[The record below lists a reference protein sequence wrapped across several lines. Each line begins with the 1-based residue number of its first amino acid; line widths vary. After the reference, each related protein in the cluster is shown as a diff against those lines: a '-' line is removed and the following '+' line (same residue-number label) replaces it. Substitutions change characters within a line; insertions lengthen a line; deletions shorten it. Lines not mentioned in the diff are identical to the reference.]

1 MITGIEVENLRAYRR
16 LSLELKEGINFL
28 VGPNAV
34 GKTSLLEAISLA
46 LVGEPQ
52 TVGDPA
58 ALMREQAS
66 LSRVKVTF
74 VHGGTVY
81 VVERNLRPE
90 GTRGHCYLQEGD
102 GRRVSQRWDELT
114 GRVEEIFGT
123 SAAFFKR
130 IIYMAEG
137 DISRFVAEP
146 PGAAVMSQI
155 DRLLGIDQL
164 EASKEAVRAA
174 LKYAAGRIEQCEGL
188 LTDYDEQ
195 AKGWVLRGEQ
205 YGADEPLAALERL
218 EARISHL
225 ETTLQMVG
233 ERKAGASQSVQE
245 LEELQAHLARVTQV
259 LGDDATLRT
268 VDIPVA
274 DLVSQRLQVKASEV
288 QSLEKAVGELQESVG
303 RLKGRK
309 EAREDALR
317 LLKPSDLTAE
327 DTSTIPCPV
336 CRKPLSHE
344 ERKQILGDV
353 EEEILVILGEQRDTE
368 AELAREDTKR
378 AAALADMGTLEEY
391 SRRTTEWAAR
401 YPAIQSPTAAHE
413 KAAALKNDLRR
424 ADDESAERRHQL
436 KTLRDASSA
445 LSALSQKVESLGFAS
460 LAAARQGL
468 VGLTKAE
475 LVLEASRRAIEQ
487 TVAEQ
492 RDQNLQEVYQQIAEA
507 WQTFVQRSEWTVE
520 FESDG
525 RPSVCDVDQERTFD
539 LRQLSGGEKTA
550 LLAIMHSVL
559 ASRFSEARFM
569 MIDEPLEHLDVV
581 NRRSLVRFF
590 VEALKKGFFEQ
601 MVVTTFEESL
611 VRKYLS
617 EPGVN
622 VVYLDAYRPEVR
634 LLAQESA

>member
-1 MITGIEVENLRAYRR
+1 MITGLEVENLRAYHR
-16 LSLELKEGINFL
+16 LSLELQQGINFL
-28 VGPNAV
+28 VGPNAI

-52 TVGDPA
+52 TVPDLA
-58 ALMREQAS
+58 ALMRDPGIPSKA
-66 LSRVKVTF
+66 KVAF
-74 VHGGTVY
+74 VQSGTAY
-81 VVERNLRPE
+81 LVERNLQP
-90 GTRGHCYLQEGD
+90 GGVKGHCYLQEGD
-102 GRRVSQRWDELT
+102 RERVRQTWHELT
-114 GRVEEIFGT
+114 ETVEDIFGT

-130 IIYMAEG
+130 IIYMGEG
-137 DISRFVAEP
+137 DISRFVTEP
-146 PGAAVMSQI
+146 PGAAVMTQI

-174 LKYAAGRIEQCEGL
+174 LKYAAGRIEQC
-188 LTDYDEQ
+188 DELVAGYEHQ
-195 AKGWVLRGEQ
+195 LKEWEVRGEQ

-225 ETTLQMVG
+225 ETMLQKVG

-259 LGDDATLRT
+259 LGDDATPRT

-309 EAREDALR
+309 EAREDAMR
-317 LLKPSDLTAE
+317 LLQPPDLAAE

-344 ERKQILGDV
+344 ERREILSDV
-353 EEEILVILGEQRDTE
+353 EEEILVILGEQRETE
-368 AELAREDTKR
+368 AELARADAKR
-378 AAALADMGTLEEY
+378 ATALADMGTLVEY
-391 SRRTTEWAAR
+391 ARRTTEWAAR
-401 YPAIQSPTAAHE
+401 YADIQSLSAARE
-413 KAAALKNDLRR
+413 KLAALEKDLRL
-424 ADDESAERRHQL
+424 ADEEAAELGDQL
-436 KTLRDASSA
+436 RGLREASWA
-445 LSALSQKVESLGFAS
+445 LSALNQRVESLGFAS

-475 LVLEASRRAIEQ
+475 LVLEASRRAIDQ

-492 RDQNLQEVYQQIAEA
+492 RGQNLREVYQQIAEA
-507 WQTFVQRSEWTVE
+507 WQTFVQQSEWEVE
-520 FESDG
+520 FDPDG
-525 RPSVCDVDQERTFD
+525 RWSVRDVDQKRTFD

-550 LLAIMHSVL
+550 LLAIIHSVL

-569 MIDEPLEHLDVV
+569 LMDEPLEHLDAV

-590 VEALKKGFFEQ
+590 IEALKKGFFEQ

-622 VVYLDAYRPEVR
+622 VVYLEAYRPELR